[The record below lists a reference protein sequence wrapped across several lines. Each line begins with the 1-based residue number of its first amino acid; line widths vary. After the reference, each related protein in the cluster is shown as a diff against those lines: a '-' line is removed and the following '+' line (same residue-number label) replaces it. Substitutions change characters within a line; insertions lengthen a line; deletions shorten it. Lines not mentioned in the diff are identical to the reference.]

1 MVAMTKRSVFKG
13 SLAVFLAVILAAGAI
28 VCTYAAGY
36 SREERLPQPRVSHTF
51 TPNELGVV
59 NFQTVWGDK
68 RANVESMKQYVEQA
82 YKKG

>member
-1 MVAMTKRSVFKG
+1 M
-13 SLAVFLAVILAAGAI
+13 AVILAAGAI